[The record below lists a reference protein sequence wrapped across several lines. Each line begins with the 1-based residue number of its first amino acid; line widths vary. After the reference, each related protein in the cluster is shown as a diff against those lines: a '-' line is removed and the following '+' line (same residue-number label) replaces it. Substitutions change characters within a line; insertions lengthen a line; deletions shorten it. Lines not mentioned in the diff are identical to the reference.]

1 MDTTGVQCR
10 GSRGGVSVGKSTQML
25 SPFQTEVAQLFYSL
39 PESKH
44 FLLAGGAA
52 LLAHRISS
60 RPTRDLDFFTW
71 PGHASVDATVAAFE
85 SAARERKWSVTR
97 VKQSPDFCRLQ
108 VDGGEQLI
116 VDFAVDSAP
125 VHPVVITRFGPSY
138 SPEELGARKLLAL
151 FERAEA
157 RDFTD
162 VYLLATRFG
171 RPMLIKDAKL
181 IDPGFEPAVLA
192 QMFLTLGRFR
202 DDELPV
208 DHDQIPGLREYFTD
222 WREELTRR

>member
-1 MDTTGVQCR
+1 M
-10 GSRGGVSVGKSTQML
+10 
-25 SPFQTEVAQLFYSL
+25 
-39 PESKH
+39 
-44 FLLAGGAA
+44 
-52 LLAHRISS
+52 
-60 RPTRDLDFFTW
+60 
-71 PGHASVDATVAAFE
+71 AAFE

-125 VHPVVITRFGPSY
+125 VHPVAITRFGPSY

-151 FERAEA
+151 FERAAA

-162 VYLLATRFG
+162 VYLLALRFG
-171 RPMLIKDAKL
+171 RPPLLKDAKL

-192 QMFLTLGRFR
+192 QMFTTLGRFR

-208 DHDQIPGLREYFTD
+208 DQDQIPAVREYFED
-222 WREELTRR
+222 WRQELIRR